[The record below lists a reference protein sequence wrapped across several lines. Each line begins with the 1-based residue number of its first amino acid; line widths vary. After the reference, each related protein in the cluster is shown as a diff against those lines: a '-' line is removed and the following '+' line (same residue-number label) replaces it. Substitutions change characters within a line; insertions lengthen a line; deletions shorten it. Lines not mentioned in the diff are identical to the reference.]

1 MDVKKIGGEN
11 KPVIKNVK
19 QIVKEVAMI

>member
-19 QIVKEVAMI
+19 QIVKEVAVI